1 MASES
6 IAHSAFGFMGY
17 QKALSESSKYTTF
30 FFNILSDFV
39 FQVGDRVGLMRKS
52 DGTLHFSINGMN
64 VGKKIN
70 DVPILLYGVVDIFGR
85 AGGVTITGMF
95 EYNKF
100 S

>member
-1 MASES
+1 LNANLN
-6 IAHSAFGFMGY
+6 
-17 QKALSESSKYTTF
+17 LSGKW
-30 FFNILSDFV
+30 NKPSDFV

-52 DGTLHFSINGMN
+52 DGTLHFFINGIN

-70 DVPILLYGVVDIFGR
+70 NVPILLYGVVDVFGR

-95 EYNKF
+95 EYNLF

>member
-1 MASES
+1 MNAN
-6 IAHSAFGFMGY
+6 HD
-17 QKALSESSKYTTF
+17 LSGKW
-30 FFNILSDFV
+30 NKPSDFV

-52 DGTLHFSINGMN
+52 DGTLHFFINGIN

-70 DVPILLYGVVDIFGR
+70 NVPILLYGVVDVFGR

-95 EYNKF
+95 EYNMF